1 MSETAKITVLL
12 ASDFEQAKPES
23 RQRFEVLRALLGSL
37 PQVHLET
44 LTDPDPS
51 LLAERLS
58 RSHQGGPRPVFWACG
73 MRTARSIPIARDE
86 NWQTVFDCP
95 LLESQPLFSNAIQTP
110 WQWPGVLKAAR
121 TAYQEE
127 RLCGAADHV
136 VTSSELDATRLRKLV
151 PSTDVRVMEAWL
163 DLGPGLKTSTSAAHG
178 PWMTPVTAGES
189 IQDHL
194 YFAREVIPRLQAALG
209 DSAPRFQLRVAPE
222 RKDAKNLREAGFD
235 IQPLPSD
242 GWTACLSEAGG
253 AFFPQRSG
261 SDRRL
266 PILQSLSCG
275 IPVVSTGAALQGL
288 ALIPDKEIFLAESA
302 DTATRAWTRLVRT
315 PELRTTMTQ
324 SAQAALRSRYDWRA
338 WSASMEAFLLQLI

>member
-1 MSETAKITVLL
+1 VSETAKITVLL
-12 ASDFEQAKPES
+12 ASDYEQAKPES
-23 RQRFEVLRALLGSL
+23 RQRFEVIRALLGSL

-44 LTDPDPS
+44 LTDPDTG
-51 LLAERLS
+51 LLAERFS
-58 RSHQGGPRPVFWACG
+58 RPHLGGPRSVFWVCG
-73 MRTARSIPIARDE
+73 MRTARSIPIARE
-86 NWQTVFDCP
+86 KNWQTVFDCP
-95 LLESQPLFSNAIQTP
+95 LLESQPLFSNATQTP

-127 RLCGAADHV
+127 RLCGAADYV

-151 PSTDVRVMEAWL
+151 PRTDVRIMEAWL
-163 DLGPGLKTSTSAAHG
+163 DLGPGLKTSIGAAHG
-178 PWMTPVTAGES
+178 PWMTPVLVGEN

-194 YFAREVIPRLQAALG
+194 QFAREVIPRLQAALG
-209 DSAPRFQLRVAPE
+209 DSAPRFQLRIASD
-222 RKDAKNLREAGFD
+222 RKDTQSLRDAGFD
-235 IQPLPSD
+235 VQPLPSED
-242 GWTACLSEAGG
+242 WTACLREASG

-266 PILQSLSCG
+266 PILQALSCG

-302 DTATRAWTRLVRT
+302 DMATRAWTRLVRT
-315 PELRTTMTQ
+315 PELRATMTE